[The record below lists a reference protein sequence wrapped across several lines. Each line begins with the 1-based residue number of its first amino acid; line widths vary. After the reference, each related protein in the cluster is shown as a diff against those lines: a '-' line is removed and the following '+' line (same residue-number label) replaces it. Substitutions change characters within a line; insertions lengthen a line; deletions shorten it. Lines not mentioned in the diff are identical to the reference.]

1 MDLALLL
8 LRLVVGLYLF
18 EHGTEKL
25 FGWFGG
31 PGIKKTI
38 GMMDGVLGF
47 RPARFW
53 AVLGVLS
60 EVGGGLL
67 LAFGLFAP
75 LGAVAIAAAMLVAVG
90 IHWTKGPM
98 ASKGGYELALTNLAA
113 AVALGFV
120 GGGAYSLDA
129 LTGFVLPEP
138 IAIGVGLLIAV
149 VGAIVAFAGRR
160 TVPQLKPAQ
169 QTH

>member
-18 EHGTEKL
+18 EHGAEKL

-38 GMMDGVLGF
+38 RMMGSLGF
-47 RPARFW
+47 RPAPLW
-53 AVLGVLS
+53 AVLGTLS

-67 LAFGLFAP
+67 LALGFFAP

-90 IHWTKGPM
+90 VHWAKGPM
-98 ASKGGYELALTNLAA
+98 AAKGGYELALTNLAA

-120 GGGAYSLDA
+120 GTGAYSLDA
-129 LTGFVLPEP
+129 LMGFALPEP

-149 VGAIVAFAGRR
+149 VGASVAFAGRR
-160 TVPQLKPAQ
+160 AVAQLEPAP

>member
-18 EHGTEKL
+18 EHGAEKL

-31 PGIKKTI
+31 PGLKKTI
-38 GMMDGVLGF
+38 GTMDGMLGF
-47 RPARFW
+47 RPAPFW
-53 AVLGVLS
+53 AVLGTAS

-67 LAFGLFAP
+67 LALGVFAP

-90 IHWTKGPM
+90 VHWTKGPM
-98 ASKGGYELALTNLAA
+98 AARGGYELALTNLAA

-120 GGGAYSLDA
+120 GTGAYSLDA
-129 LTGFVLPEP
+129 LIGFALPEP
-138 IAIGVGLLIAV
+138 IAIAVGLLIAV
-149 VGAIVAFAGRR
+149 VGAIVAFASRR
-160 TVPQLKPAQ
+160 TVAQLKPAQ

>member
-1 MDLALLL
+1 MALALFL

-18 EHGTEKL
+18 EHGAEKL
-25 FGWFGG
+25 FGWSAG
-31 PGIKKTI
+31 PGLKKTI
-38 GMMDGVLGF
+38 GTMGSLGF
-47 RPARFW
+47 RPARLW
-53 AVLGVLS
+53 AVLGTVS

-67 LAFGLFAP
+67 LVLGLFAP

-98 ASKGGYELALTNLAA
+98 AAKGGYELALTNLAA

-120 GGGAYSLDA
+120 GTGAYSLDA
-129 LTGFVLPEP
+129 LLGFALPEP
-138 IAIGVGLLIAV
+138 LSIGVGLLVAV
-149 VGAIVAFAGRR
+149 VGASVAFASRR
-160 TVPQLKPAQ
+160 TVAQLAPAA

>member
-18 EHGTEKL
+18 EHGAEKL

-31 PGIKKTI
+31 PGLKKTI
-38 GMMDGVLGF
+38 GTMGSVGF
-47 RPARFW
+47 RPAPFW
-53 AVLGVLS
+53 AVLGTLS

-67 LAFGLFAP
+67 LALGLFAP
-75 LGAVAIAAAMLVAVG
+75 LSAVAIAAAMLVAVG
-90 IHWTKGPM
+90 VHWAKGPM
-98 ASKGGYELALTNLAA
+98 ASKGGYELPLTNLAA
-113 AVALGFV
+113 AIALGFI
-120 GGGAYSLDA
+120 GTGAYSLDA
-129 LTGFVLPEP
+129 LMGFALPEP

-160 TVPQLKPAQ
+160 PVAQLEPAQ